1 MIRAVVDV
9 SVLVSAAITPRN
21 TPPHRVVQAWAD
33 RHFEMVV
40 CPRLL
45 GELSRTLARRKL
57 ARYLSPTWRHPTF

>member
-1 MIRAVVDV
+1 MTRAVVDV

-33 RHFEMVV
+33 RSFDLIA

-45 GELSRTLARRKL
+45 DELARVLTRPKL
-57 ARYLSPTWRHPTF
+57 ARYITPATAASS